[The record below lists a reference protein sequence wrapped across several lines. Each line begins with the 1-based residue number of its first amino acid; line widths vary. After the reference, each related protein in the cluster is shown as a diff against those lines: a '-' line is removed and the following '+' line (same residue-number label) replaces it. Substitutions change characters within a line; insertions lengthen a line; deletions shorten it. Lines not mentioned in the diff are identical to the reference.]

1 MLNELIKS
9 LFKQDKKTI
18 NMIKTIDHEVK
29 SQIKGNLGEIR
40 QEIRLD
46 RLPRENYKSINN
58 ILIPN
63 ENKTSQIDHLVISN
77 YGIFIIENKNYQGR
91 IYGKQY
97 DKSWTQVIGKSRNT
111 FYNPIAQNYG
121 HIKAV
126 QNIIGKN
133 HKIYS
138 VIVFSDKA
146 VINRV
151 DIEDTKN
158 IKVIN
163 ESQLLSTIQSFDEVL
178 LSNEEVRTLF
188 NKVLESMAS
197 IEQNMSK
204 HVTDIKNRI
213 EKKDSVCPRCGSDL
227 VKREGKYGQFLG
239 CSEYQRCKYTYKLE
253 K

>member
-1 MLNELIKS
+1 MRQYQFGEL
-9 LFKQDKKTI
+9 
-18 NMIKTIDHEVK
+18 
-29 SQIKGNLGEIR
+29 R

-77 YGIFIIENKNYQGR
+77 YGIFIIENKNYQGH

-126 QNIIGKN
+126 ENIIGEN
-133 HKIYS
+133 YKIYS
-138 VIVFSDKA
+138 IIVFGQKA
-146 VINRV
+146 VISKV
-151 DIEDTKN
+151 DIDDRKN

-163 ESQLLSTIQSFDEVL
+163 ESQLLTTIQSFDKVL
-178 LSNEEVRTLF
+178 LSNEEVRMLF

-204 HVTDIKNRI
+204 HVTDIKNRT
-213 EKKDSVCPRCGSDL
+213 EKKDSLCPKCGNKL
-227 VKREGKYGQFLG
+227 VSREGKYGKFLG
-239 CSEYQRCKYTYKLE
+239 CSSYPHCKYTYKLSR
-253 K
+253 

>member
-1 MLNELIKS
+1 MLKEFIKS
-9 LFKQDKKTI
+9 LFKQDKKVV
-18 NMIKTIDHEVK
+18 KTMDKEVK
-29 SQIKGNLGEIR
+29 SQIKGNLGELR

-46 RLPRENYKSINN
+46 RLPRESYKSINN

-63 ENKTSQIDHLVISN
+63 ENKTAQIDHLVISK
-77 YGIFIIENKNYQGR
+77 YGIFIIENKNYQGH

-121 HIKAV
+121 HIKAI
-126 QNIIGKN
+126 QNIIGEN
-133 HKIYS
+133 YKIYS
-138 VIVFSDKA
+138 IIVFSDKS

-151 DIEDTKN
+151 DIEDTEN

-163 ESQLLSTIQSFDEVL
+163 ESQLLTTIQSFDEVL
-178 LSNEEVRTLF
+178 LSDEEVRKLF

-197 IEQNMSK
+197 IKQDMSK
-204 HVTDIKNRI
+204 HVTDIKSRI
-213 EKKDSVCPRCGSDL
+213 EKKTSICPKCGSEL

-239 CSEYQRCKYTYKLE
+239 CSEYPRCKYTYKLA